1 MKAAIRRWAQVL
13 LLVVAYGLVVAVV
26 TAPVAAERAV
36 EGVRF
41 EDRLGSLPVEVSLS
55 RNGFSTLDS
64 GILGKLY
71 WERTGAAGFG
81 ATIRATGPPEAG
93 GTLTSYVSPR
103 FVEANAQFISDPG
116 SVAEVY
122 GEELKSQLWQGFWS
136 FALWTGLV
144 GGVTLA
150 LVFRGRRPALPADW
164 PRWHRW
170 GIVLACL
177 GVAMGLSVLTAQR
190 LLAQWQGSA
199 PIAATYPM
207 PGFDDLSFSSP
218 QTLEVARQV
227 QPFIEKNSTRIRER
241 RESYQDA
248 TEASL
253 RAEIPA
259 HLAGLEPREG
269 ERIVL
274 AEADPQGSLVGTS
287 VREELYALL
296 GDQLGDDA
304 IVMRTISGDVTSN
317 GTVAEESFVEG
328 EAHAS
333 PDVPTIAV
341 KGDHD
346 SEATVEQLED
356 NDVIVPD
363 FDTVEIDDLRV
374 VAANDPAFKTLFGG
388 LVINDSGITES
399 ELGIQLREEV
409 DQDEPIIVLLHQ
421 PRSVA
426 GYLGISS
433 TGELRAREGRETVPW
448 DDGIPD
454 APPGSINVGHL
465 HDADGP
471 WVVWNT
477 DGDLV
482 TWTVVNQLGTA
493 GGVEENPT
501 INRFST
507 PFSTPLKA
515 VSVQL
520 QYVSTE
526 SGLQTGHASIA
537 IATDGTV
544 TVTDRVDLG
553 LSGGVPVPIDEVDLA
568 ADPLTESP

>member
-1 MKAAIRRWAQVL
+1 
-13 LLVVAYGLVVAVV
+13 
-26 TAPVAAERAV
+26 
-36 EGVRF
+36 
-41 EDRLGSLPVEVSLS
+41 
-55 RNGFSTLDS
+55 
-64 GILGKLY
+64 
-71 WERTGAAGFG
+71 
-81 ATIRATGPPEAG
+81 
-93 GTLTSYVSPR
+93 
-103 FVEANAQFISDPG
+103 
-116 SVAEVY
+116 
-122 GEELKSQLWQGFWS
+122 
-136 FALWTGLV
+136 
-144 GGVTLA
+144 
-150 LVFRGRRPALPADW
+150 
-164 PRWHRW
+164 
-170 GIVLACL
+170 
-177 GVAMGLSVLTAQR
+177 MGLSVLTAQR
-190 LLAQWQGSA
+190 LLEQWEGSA
-199 PIAATYPM
+199 PVTTAYPL

-227 QPFIEKNSTRIRER
+227 QPFIEKNSDRISER
-241 RESYQDA
+241 RSLYEAA

-259 HLAGLEPREG
+259 HLEGLAPREG

-287 VREELYALL
+287 VRTEMYALL

-328 EAHAS
+328 EASAS
-333 PDVPTIAV
+333 PDVPTVAV

-346 SEATVEQLED
+346 SDATVEQLED
-356 NDVIVPD
+356 NGVLVPD
-363 FDTVEIDDLRV
+363 FETAEIDDLRV

-388 LVINDSGITES
+388 MVINESGVTEA
-399 ELGIQLREEV
+399 ELGRQLRDQV
-409 DQDEPIIVLLHQ
+409 DADQPVIVLLHQ
-421 PRSVA
+421 PRAAA
-426 GYLGISS
+426 GYLGIGS
-433 TGELRAREGRETVPW
+433 TGELRAGEGRETLPW

-454 APPGSINVGHL
+454 APPGAINVGHL

-477 DGDLV
+477 DGELV

-507 PFSTPLKA
+507 PFSTPLKE

-553 LSGGVPVPIDEVDLA
+553 LADGVPVPIDEIDLA
-568 ADPLTESP
+568 ADPPTETP

>member
-1 MKAAIRRWAQVL
+1 MKAAIRRWAQVVL
-13 LLVVAYGLVVAVV
+13 AVVAYGLVVGVV

-64 GILGKLY
+64 GIFGKLY
-71 WERTGAAGFG
+71 WERTGLAGFG
-81 ATIRATGPPEAG
+81 ASIRATGPPEAG
-93 GTLTSYVSPR
+93 GTLTSYVSPK
-103 FVEANAQFISDPG
+103 FVEANAQFVNDPG
-116 SVAEVY
+116 AVAQVY
-122 GEELKSQLWQGFWS
+122 GAELTRQLWGGFLTFEIW
-136 FALWTGLV
+136 AGLA

-150 LVFRGRRPALPADW
+150 LVFRGRPPALPVAW
-164 PRWHRW
+164 SRRRRRS
-170 GIVLACL
+170 VVVA
-177 GVAMGLSVLTAQR
+177 GVGLAMGLSVLTAQQ
-190 LLAQWQGSA
+190 LFAQWEGSA
-199 PIAATYPM
+199 PIATAYPM
-207 PGFDDLSFSSP
+207 PDFEDLSFSSP

-227 QPFIEKNSTRIRER
+227 QPFIVKNSDRIRER
-241 RESYQDA
+241 RSRYEDA
-248 TEASL
+248 AEASL
-253 RAEIPA
+253 SAEIPA

-274 AEADPQGSLVGTS
+274 AEADPQGSLVGTA
-287 VREELYALL
+287 VRKEMYSLLEE
-296 GDQLGDDA
+296 QLGADA

-317 GTVAEESFVEG
+317 GTVAEETFVEG
-328 EAHAS
+328 EAEAS
-333 PDVPTIAV
+333 PEVQVVAV

-346 SEATVEQLED
+346 SEATVAQLED
-356 NDVIVPD
+356 NDVLVPD
-363 FDTVEIDDLRV
+363 FDAAEIDDLRV
-374 VAANDPAFKTLFGG
+374 IAANDPAFKTLFGG
-388 LVINDSGITES
+388 LVINESGMTEA
-399 ELGIQLREEV
+399 ELGMELRDEV
-409 DQDEPIIVLLHQ
+409 DPDLPVIVLFHQ
-421 PRSVA
+421 PRAVA
-426 GYLGISS
+426 GYLGIGS
-433 TGELRAREGRETVPW
+433 TSELRAGEGQETLPW

-454 APPGSINVGHL
+454 APPGGINVGHL

-526 SGLQTGHASIA
+526 SGLQTGHASLD

-544 TVTDRVDLG
+544 TITDRVDLG
-553 LSGGVPVPIDEVDLA
+553 LPGGVPVPIDEVDLA
-568 ADPLTESP
+568 PVPPAETP